1 MPFFVSSRGYGF
13 LWNNPAIGSVNFATN
28 VTEWH
33 AKRTVKMDYFITAG
47 DSPAE
52 IEAQYSL
59 ATGRTPMMPE
69 YGLGYWQCK
78 LRYRTQEELLN
89 VAREHKR
96 RGLPLDVIV
105 IDFFHWTLQ
114 GDFRFEPRDWP
125 DPEAMVKERCTHGV
139 ETGQCSVWP

>member
-1 MPFFVSSRGYGF
+1 MK
-13 LWNNPAIGSVNFATN
+13 L
-28 VTEWH
+28 
-33 AKRTVKMDYFITAG
+33 DYFITAG
-47 DSPAE
+47 DTPAE

-96 RGLPLDVIV
+96 RGLAAGCHRDRLFPLDAAGR
-105 IDFFHWTLQ
+105 L
-114 GDFRFEPRDWP
+114 PL
-125 DPEAMVKERCTHGV
+125 
-139 ETGQCSVWP
+139 